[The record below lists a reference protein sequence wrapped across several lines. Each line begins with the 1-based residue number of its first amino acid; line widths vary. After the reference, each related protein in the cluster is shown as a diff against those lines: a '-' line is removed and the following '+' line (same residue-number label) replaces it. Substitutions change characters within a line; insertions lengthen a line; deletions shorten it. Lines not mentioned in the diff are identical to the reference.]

1 MLTIHQVECVYV
13 QARITALERE
23 IERLNIEKQ
32 KFQTDANLS
41 QRLFNEEWQQ
51 KLKVSEERSSASMRE
66 LQDNCK
72 VLENT
77 NENLKAELAE
87 AYKAFDEAWE
97 EEDIGKKKSEK
108 LGWAMPSLFGLFSGG
123 SKKYERSVKD
133 CVKSAIKD
141 KTQKF
146 KDELARVNAELT
158 ASKKNVDEVKKEK
171 QKLHDAWDTENKV
184 MNAKLVDA
192 DVQHAKEALRLKA
205 ELATTTAHLA
215 ELQNTFKVQESELK
229 EMRAK
234 LTATAEHKE
243 IVKEESSEAH
253 QVSGAE
259 KNVVTAVAKDVEDY
273 FQHANAQ
280 SLDAELA
287 MTKAQLAAQE
297 SELRELRELQVK
309 ILTHKKLLEAYAR
322 RLQEDQQLLDSWN
335 TVPM

>member
-1 MLTIHQVECVYV
+1 MLTVHHVECVYV

-32 KFQTDANLS
+32 NLQTDAKS
-41 QRLFNEEWQQ
+41 QMLLNEEWQQ

-108 LGWAMPSLFGLFSGG
+108 PGWTMPSVFSLFSGG
-123 SKKYERSVKD
+123 SKKHERSVND

-158 ASKKNVDEVKKEK
+158 VSKKNVDEVKKEK
-171 QKLHDAWDTENKV
+171 QKLYDAWDTATKE
-184 MNAKLVDA
+184 MNAKLVD
-192 DVQHAKEALRLKA
+192 VNSQHANEVMRLKA
-205 ELATTTAHLA
+205 DLATTAAHLA
-215 ELQNTFKVQESELK
+215 DLQNTCKAKESEL
-229 EMRAK
+229 EETRAK

-243 IVKEESSEAH
+243 IVKEESTEAH
-253 QVSGAE
+253 QARGAE
-259 KNVVTAVAKDVEDY
+259 KNVVTAVPKGAEDDL
-273 FQHANAQ
+273 QHANAQ

-287 MTKAQLAAQE
+287 TTKAQLAAQE
-297 SELRELRELQVK
+297 YELRELRELMELRSLAQE
-309 ILTHKKLLEAYAR
+309 KLLEAYAR
-322 RLQEDQQLLDSWN
+322 RLQEDQQWLASWN

>member
-32 KFQTDANLS
+32 NLQTDANLS
-41 QRLFNEEWQQ
+41 QMLLNEEWQQ

-108 LGWAMPSLFGLFSGG
+108 LGWTMPSLFGLFSGG

-133 CVKSAIKD
+133 CVKSAIMD

-146 KDELARVNAELT
+146 KDELARVNAELN

-171 QKLHDAWDTENKV
+171 QKLHDAWDTAKKQ
-184 MNAKLVDA
+184 MNAKLVDV
-192 DVQHAKEALRLKA
+192 DLQSLSLKA
-205 ELATTTAHLA
+205 ELATTTARLA
-215 ELQNTFKVQESELK
+215 DLQNTCKAQESELE

-234 LTATAEHKE
+234 LTATSEHKE

-253 QVSGAE
+253 QVRGAE

-297 SELRELRELQVK
+297 SELKELRELQVK
-309 ILTHKKLLEAYAR
+309 ILRYEKLFEAYAR
-322 RLQEDQQLLDSWN
+322 RLQEDHQLLASWN